1 MCMGSSPLTR
11 GKPGAGLELDL
22 RPRLIP
28 AHAGKTSSPPSW
40 EPGRAAHPRSRGE
53 NFLIANVERKVDGS
67 SPLTR
72 GKHQTDRVRIHS
84 RGLIPAHAGK
94 TVAIEGG
101 SLTYK
106 AHPRSRGENAG
117 VGELAERGAGSSPLT
132 RGKRDRIGSCRY
144 EARLIPAHAGKTL
157 CRGWHCH
164 GRGAHPRSRGENSP
178 CTTSWLIRL
187 GSSPLTRGKRGGGD
201 PGVASGRLI
210 PAHAGKTLCRGWHC
224 HGRGAH
230 PRSRGE
236 NGEAEIPEWRLD
248 GSSPLT
254 RGKRVERGAN
264 LIHIRLIPAHA
275 GKTPSTCP
283 ADRRS
288 RAHPRSRGENDEDA
302 SGGVGE
308 AGSSPLTRGKPS

>member
-53 NFLIANVERKVDGS
+53 NFLIVNVERKVGGS

-72 GKHQTDRVRIHS
+72 GKLPHR
-84 RGLIPAHAGK
+84 
-94 TVAIEGG
+94 
-101 SLTYK
+101 
-106 AHPRSRGENAG
+106 
-117 VGELAERGAGSSPLT
+117 ERGAEG
-132 RGKRDRIGSCRY
+132 G
-144 EARLIPAHAGKTL
+144 RLIPAHAGKTL

-187 GSSPLTRGKRGGGD
+187 GSSPLTRGKRHEVRGQGC
-201 PGVASGRLI
+201 A
-210 PAHAGKTLCRGWHC
+210 AG
-224 HGRGAH
+224 
-230 PRSRGE
+230 
-236 NGEAEIPEWRLD
+236 
-248 GSSPLT
+248 
-254 RGKRVERGAN
+254 
-264 LIHIRLIPAHA
+264 LIPAHA

-288 RAHPRSRGENDEDA
+288 RAHPRSRGENAHPEPVDRA
-302 SGGVGE
+302 GV
-308 AGSSPLTRGKPS
+308 GSSPLTRGKPVDGGGHGGDAGLIPAHAGKTLSHS

>member
-1 MCMGSSPLTR
+1 M
-11 GKPGAGLELDL
+11 
-22 RPRLIP
+22 
-28 AHAGKTSSPPSW
+28 
-40 EPGRAAHPRSRGE
+40 RSE
-53 NFLIANVERKVDGS
+53 
-67 SPLTR
+67 
-72 GKHQTDRVRIHS
+72 DRV
-84 RGLIPAHAGK
+84 
-94 TVAIEGG
+94 
-101 SLTYK
+101 
-106 AHPRSRGENAG
+106 
-117 VGELAERGAGSSPLT
+117 
-132 RGKRDRIGSCRY
+132 
-144 EARLIPAHAGKTL
+144 ARP
-157 CRGWHCH
+157 
-164 GRGAHPRSRGENSP
+164 
-178 CTTSWLIRL
+178 

-308 AGSSPLTRGKPS
+308 AGSSPLTRGKRRRLAQRIGDRGLIPAHAGKTMRTRPAGLGRRAHPRSRGENRLDVLRHDQFAGSSPLTRGKRAPRTGGSCRGRLIPAHAGKTR

>member
-1 MCMGSSPLTR
+1 MP
-11 GKPGAGLELDL
+11 
-22 RPRLIP
+22 
-28 AHAGKTSSPPSW
+28 
-40 EPGRAAHPRSRGE
+40 AHPRSRGE
-53 NFLIANVERKVDGS
+53 NVIVSV
-67 SPLTR
+67 
-72 GKHQTDRVRIHS
+72 
-84 RGLIPAHAGK
+84 
-94 TVAIEGG
+94 
-101 SLTYK
+101 
-106 AHPRSRGENAG
+106 
-117 VGELAERGAGSSPLT
+117 LADTKRGSSPLT

-187 GSSPLTRGKRGGGD
+187 GSSPLTRGKRHEVRGQGCAAG
-201 PGVASGRLI
+201 LI
-210 PAHAGKTLCRGWHC
+210 PAHAGKT
-224 HGRGAH
+224 GRWRSRSGVWTAH

-236 NGEAEIPEWRLD
+236 NGEVEIPEWRLD

-308 AGSSPLTRGKPS
+308 AGSSPLTRGKRAPRTGGSCRGRLIPAHAGKTCRTFSTCSSLPAHPRSRGENSPSALPMMREAGSSPLTRGKQQRLDRGSVAPRLIPAHAGKTTRAVTRLRALSAHPRSRGEN